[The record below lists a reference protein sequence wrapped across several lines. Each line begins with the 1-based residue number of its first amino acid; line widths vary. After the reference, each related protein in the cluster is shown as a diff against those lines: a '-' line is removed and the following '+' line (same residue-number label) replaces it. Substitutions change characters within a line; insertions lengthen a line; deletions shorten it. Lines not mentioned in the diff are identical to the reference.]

1 MENWWSLLGVLIVIL
16 GFAFKLD
23 SILTVIVAMIVT
35 ALVGG
40 LGVEGM
46 LNTLGT
52 TFVANR
58 GMAIFII
65 IMLVTGTLERN
76 GLKEAA
82 ANLIKRLKKVSASM
96 IVNFYGIFRM
106 IFAALNVS
114 FGGVAGFV
122 RPVVMPM
129 IMGTVDEKHSK
140 DSHDYEEQ
148 MKGITSA
155 MENICWFFGQVLFI
169 GGAGGLLVQSTLKDS
184 GYDVSLLSLAMVEV
198 PIALIALV
206 ASFVYFSVK
215 DKRLRAKDQIS
226 APKEEKI

>member
-23 SILTVIVAMIVT
+23 SILTVVVAMIVT

-40 LGVEGM
+40 LGIEGM

-52 TFVANR
+52 TFVSNR

-82 ANLIKRLKKVSASM
+82 ANLIKRLKKVPSGM
-96 IVNFYGIFRM
+96 IVNLYGVFRM

-122 RPVVMPM
+122 
-129 IMGTVDEKHSK
+129 
-140 DSHDYEEQ
+140 
-148 MKGITSA
+148 
-155 MENICWFFGQVLFI
+155 
-169 GGAGGLLVQSTLKDS
+169 
-184 GYDVSLLSLAMVEV
+184 
-198 PIALIALV
+198 
-206 ASFVYFSVK
+206 
-215 DKRLRAKDQIS
+215 
-226 APKEEKI
+226 